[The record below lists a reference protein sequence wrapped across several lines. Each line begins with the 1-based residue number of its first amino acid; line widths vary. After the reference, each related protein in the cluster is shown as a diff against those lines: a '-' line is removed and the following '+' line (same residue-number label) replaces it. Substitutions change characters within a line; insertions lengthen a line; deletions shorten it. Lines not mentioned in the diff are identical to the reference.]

1 MRVSG
6 RFLLTLV
13 YAWVFPDWAS
23 PTRKTQTRQL
33 GGYWPVPLE
42 AGRVVTGVGRRYTAA
57 AHRSYELNG
66 AGTAPRSAELRPVGL
81 ARRGSRISRVK
92 ISNRLA
98 SAVIASS
105 HAAAVVRVGAS
116 CGQGVGNGFIV
127 VHPLSMACAHGPEGC
142 PQLEG
147 QQLSA
152 RFSPFSLF
160 APRRDCAAWCVVGGV
175 SRKRRKFRRKTSE
188 GRFTVIAA
196 IRHSLPCIFSPSMHS
211 RLASGTVAS
220 ENICL
225 ASPRT
230 SAGFPPMTEIPGV
243 PAYNP

>member
-57 AHRSYELNG
+57 AHRSYEPNG

-81 ARRGSRISRVK
+81 ARRGCRISRVK

-105 HAAAVVRVGAS
+105 HAAAVVRVGATCVLS
-116 CGQGVGNGFIV
+116 VGQPLLGLSTS
-127 VHPLSMACAHGPEGC
+127 VHRLCPRPEG
-142 PQLEG
+142 
-147 QQLSA
+147 LSTA
-152 RFSPFSLF
+152 NCTNVRNSCNELQTEMQYTGRRF
-160 APRRDCAAWCVVGGV
+160 
-175 SRKRRKFRRKTSE
+175 
-188 GRFTVIAA
+188 
-196 IRHSLPCIFSPSMHS
+196 
-211 RLASGTVAS
+211 
-220 ENICL
+220 
-225 ASPRT
+225 
-230 SAGFPPMTEIPGV
+230 
-243 PAYNP
+243 